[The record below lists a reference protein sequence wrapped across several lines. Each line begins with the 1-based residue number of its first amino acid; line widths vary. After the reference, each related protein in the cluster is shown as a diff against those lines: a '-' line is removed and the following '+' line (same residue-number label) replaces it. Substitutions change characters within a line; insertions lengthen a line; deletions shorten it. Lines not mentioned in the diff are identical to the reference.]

1 MRSIP
6 SMGSNL
12 GRSGPLRLVLGAWCL
27 VLGCLAHFLAG
38 YVFGRWSFRKFIPR
52 WHIWKSLW
60 LLALACYFPTLRLLM
75 CFCVSVYIY
84 VGMESVHFH
93 MFLVIFGLA
102 FLRFSSGV
110 HFGLGWDGVVLVSG
124 HLKEGERLGNGI
136 LRNSGMANILAV
148 CREKRGP

>member
-1 MRSIP
+1 MP
-6 SMGSNL
+6 
-12 GRSGPLRLVLGAWCL
+12 GAWCL
-27 VLGCLAHFLAG
+27 VVWLTSSLAMCLDVGHLGSSFLDG
-38 YVFGRWSFRKFIPR
+38 TFGKVCGF
-52 WHIWKSLW
+52 WH
-60 LLALACYFPTLRLLM
+60 LLAIFPHCVYL
-75 CFCVSVYIY
+75 CVSVYIY

-124 HLKEGERLGNGI
+124 HLKEGERVGNGI
-136 LRNSGMANILAV
+136 LRNSGVANILAV